1 MLQLHLEV
9 ILIAIQDLALE
20 LMEYLLLLMYFLEL
34 EVVGEELESIIHQML
49 AKLDFQELEVVEEIE
64 IHRLEAMVLMELL
77 SFFID

>member
-1 MLQLHLEV
+1 
-9 ILIAIQDLALE
+9 
-20 LMEYLLLLMYFLEL
+20 
-34 EVVGEELESIIHQML
+34 VGEELESIIHQML